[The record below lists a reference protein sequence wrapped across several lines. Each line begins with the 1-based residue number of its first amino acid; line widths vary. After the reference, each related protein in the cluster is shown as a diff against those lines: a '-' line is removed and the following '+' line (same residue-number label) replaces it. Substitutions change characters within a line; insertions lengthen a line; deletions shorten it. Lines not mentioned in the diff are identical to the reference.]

1 MKELVGV
8 VVVLLAIAFGV
19 SMVYADTGAKG
30 FYFGAGASYSW
41 EDFRNTDGLDV
52 DNAGGFNFYG
62 GYQLTRYLALEANYD
77 WHADFD
83 LRYNGTTI
91 GSISDLQTF
100 MVDAKAM
107 YPIGR
112 FVPYVQAGLGW
123 MWATAE
129 VKHGGDNTNDDFA
142 WNIGLGL
149 EHYLTPNV
157 SLGLDHKYVIGT
169 GDVDD
174 LRYHQT
180 TLRLTYHL

>member
-1 MKELVGV
+1 MKKLVTV
-8 VVVLLAIAFGV
+8 VAVLSAIAFRG
-19 SMVYADTGAKG
+19 SMVYADAPATR

-41 EDFRNTDGLDV
+41 EDFRNTDGLNV
-52 DNAGGFNFYG
+52 DNAGGVGFYG
-62 GYQLTRYLALEANYD
+62 GCQLARYLALEANYD

-83 LRYNGTTI
+83 LKYGGSKV
-91 GSISDLQTF
+91 GSISDLQTL
-100 MVDAKAM
+100 MVDAKGM

-112 FVPYVQAGLGW
+112 FVPYIQVGAGW
-123 MWATAE
+123 MWAKAE
-129 VKHGGDNTNDDFA
+129 VRHDGNNTSDDFA

-157 SLGLDHKYVIGT
+157 SLSVDHKYVLGT